1 MSRRRLP
8 RPSPRRLSVALT
20 LLGLLAGLAILLLPV
35 ETTFD
40 DDPLF
45 RLEPFSPALA
55 SAVTDVDCGV
65 PVSNFG
71 RRSQGLNLSDLAL
84 ANACREAA
92 GRRAATAVAAVG
104 VIGLLGLIGITGS
117 PDRKVAAA

>member
-20 LLGLLAGLAILLLPV
+20 LLGLVAGLAILLLPV
-35 ETTFD
+35 EVTID

-71 RRSQGLNLSDLAL
+71 RRSEGLNLSGLAL
-84 ANACREAA
+84 ANACRDAA
-92 GRRAATAVAAVG
+92 GRRAVTAVAAVG
-104 VIGLLGLIGITGS
+104 VIGLLGFIGFTGS

>member
-8 RPSPRRLSVALT
+8 RPSPRTLSVTLA
-20 LLGLLAGLAILLLPV
+20 LLGLLAALAILFLPV
-35 ETTFD
+35 EASFD
-40 DDPLF
+40 DDPLL

-55 SAVTDVDCGV
+55 AAVTDVDCGV

-71 RRSQGLNLSDLAL
+71 RRSEGLNLSDLAL
-84 ANACREAA
+84 ANACRNAA
-92 GRRAATAVAAVG
+92 GRRAATAVAAAG
-104 VIGLLGLIGITGS
+104 VIGLLGLIVLTGS